1 MCQCFMANPE
11 FYKLQPS
18 TSCTSLEK
26 NIKKNTLWKDQLS
39 EAELEQRRKEMMNNA
54 VWRDEQRKSRVEQYK
69 IEAAKEDEMERKKSR
84 KADFFNPLKVSSQS
98 TVEDRI
104 KRNIHNIQRTKA
116 DLDKNFAKR

>member
-1 MCQCFMANPE
+1 
-11 FYKLQPS
+11 
-18 TSCTSLEK
+18 
-26 NIKKNTLWKDQLS
+26 
-39 EAELEQRRKEMMNNA
+39 MMNNA